1 MRKVK
6 QETGNRKQENIPNS
20 PILPKGPKGIPTEDA
35 NGAHS

>member
-6 QETGNRKQENIPNS
+6 QESGIRNQENIPTS